1 MTFIYQLINGVQIG
15 AIYALVALG
24 YSMVYGIVKL
34 INFAH
39 GEIIMV
45 GSYAV
50 WYCMAQLGLPWPVAC
65 AASIVVCTIMG
76 MTIEKVAYKPL
87 RKSERIS
94 LLITAIGISYLLQ
107 NVAQLVFTANPRMF
121 NNFIG
126 GDFVVGDRNFSN
138 ATLATILVSVALM
151 VGMSLLVSKTKIGKV
166 MRAVSE
172 DQDTAKLMGID
183 VDRTINITFGI
194 GSALAAVAAVL
205 YCCSYSQITPTMGS
219 MLGLKAFVAA
229 VLGGIGSLPGA
240 MLGGLMIGISESLTK
255 GYIDSQ
261 LADAIVF
268 GILIVV
274 LLIKPTGILGRKT
287 SEKV

>member
-1 MTFIYQLINGVQIG
+1 MHT
-15 AIYALVALG
+15 
-24 YSMVYGIVKL
+24 
-34 INFAH
+34 
-39 GEIIMV
+39 
-45 GSYAV
+45 
-50 WYCMAQLGLPWPVAC
+50 
-65 AASIVVCTIMG
+65 
-76 MTIEKVAYKPL
+76 
-87 RKSERIS
+87 
-94 LLITAIGISYLLQ
+94 
-107 NVAQLVFTANPRMF
+107 
-121 NNFIG
+121 
-126 GDFVVGDRNFSN
+126 
-138 ATLATILVSVALM
+138 
-151 VGMSLLVSKTKIGKV
+151 LLVNKTKAGKA

-172 DQDTAKLMGID
+172 DKDTAMLMGID
-183 VDRTINITFGI
+183 VNKTISFTFGL

-274 LLIKPTGILGRKT
+274 LLIKPTGILGRKS